1 MSEKKK
7 ERNEKIYNSKDQKI
21 ADFLKKRNLDKTN
34 KMSKMP
40 NPKST
45 FYSNYG
51 KRFLDICIS
60 LPVVIIL
67 IPVYLFL
74 ALCVFINLGSPVI
87 YKQTR
92 IGKDG
97 KKFDMMK
104 FRSMNEKKDAN
115 GELLPPNER
124 LTKFGKFIRKVSL
137 DELPE
142 FINVLKGDMSLIGPR
157 PLPVF
162 FIDRMSERHK
172 KRDAV
177 KPGLEC
183 PYFIPKDTKLNP
195 YQLKFEN
202 DIDYVENVNFAKDV
216 EMILRLVKL
225 ALNMKNRKSHA
236 GALSYFMGYDDNG
249 YAVGMTSVNEQYD
262 VEKILMAEEV

>member
-1 MSEKKK
+1 MSNKSSA
-7 ERNEKIYNSKDQKI
+7 NDKIYNTKDQII
-21 ADFLKKRNLDKTN
+21 ADFLKNRNLEKTN
-34 KMSKMP
+34 KKWKMP
-40 NPKST
+40 KPRHSLYGL
-45 FYSNYG
+45 FG
-51 KRFLDICIS
+51 KRILDICLS
-60 LPVVIIL
+60 LPAVIIL
-67 IPVYLFL
+67 LPVY
-74 ALCVFINLGSPVI
+74 AIVSLCVFINLGSPII

-92 IGKDG
+92 IGKNG
-97 KKFDMMK
+97 KKFDMYK

-142 FINVLKGDMSLIGPR
+142 FINVLKGDMSIIGPR

-183 PYFIPKDTKLNP
+183 PYFTPEGTKLNP

-202 DIDYVENVNFAKDV
+202 DIDYIENISFKKDI
-216 EMILRLVKL
+216 EMIFRLVKL
-225 ALNMKNRKSHA
+225 TLNMKSRKSHA
-236 GALSYFMGYDDNG
+236 GALSYFMGYDDNC

-262 VEKILMAEEV
+262 VEKILKAEEV